1 MKIAFPPMI
10 FRVLTRGL
18 QSGHQF
24 HTPLPQGFLKASH
37 IPVVSIKA
45 FLIFFFKFYPGMSTC
60 GSFLIFS
67 QSDLVTTQKEVPAR
81 QHSCARPHGTAVPM
95 ADP

>member
-1 MKIAFPPMI
+1 MLLILSVLSNNMKIAFPPMI

-45 FLIFFFKFYPGMSTC
+45 FLIFFS
-60 GSFLIFS
+60 SFIQACPLVALSLFS
-67 QSDLVTTQKEVPAR
+67 VSLT
-81 QHSCARPHGTAVPM
+81 
-95 ADP
+95 